1 MEISP
6 TEAEEAL
13 LSIQAIMKKTRR
25 SISASGAYKFLNLWG
40 FIWLI
45 GFLNSQFLPG
55 DLAGNLWIGL
65 DILGGI
71 LSAFIGYRLNRG
83 IRTSSPSTTGKRIG
97 LFWLLL
103 FLYCVAAIFVAGT
116 GDGKQLAMFII
127 LFVTFGW
134 IAMSMLLSFTSVWP
148 GLALFALAIFG
159 YFVLPGIF
167 YIWMAILGGGGMI
180 LLGFFIRDRW

>member
-1 MEISP
+1 MEISQ

-25 SISASGAYKFLNLWG
+25 SISASGAYKFLVLWG

-55 DLAGNLWIGL
+55 DLAGKFWIGL
-65 DILGGI
+65 DIVGGI
-71 LSAFIGYRLNRG
+71 ISAFIGARMNRG
-83 IRTSSPSTTGKRIG
+83 IRTSTPSTTGKRIG

-134 IAMSMLLSFTSVWP
+134 LAMSLLLSFTSVWP